1 MERIEILGHIQDLEK
16 IEIAGKIVR
25 LPYPDEIPEFAL
37 IGREDIIDLALAA
50 WSTIEGIRAHPFRL
64 WGRPGVGKNS
74 IIYGLTRIL
83 NKNLYIINGHDELRA
98 EDVAC
103 NVVPVKNKFEYVASP
118 LLTAMLKGG
127 ICLFDEIEKAP
138 PRSLVPLG
146 SVLDERHTL
155 TSMLAGIR
163 IKAHPDFLFCAAS
176 NEDED
181 EGTNLPPYIDERT
194 RPSFKVGNL
203 PMSQLREI
211 LITKIP
217 SHAEQWIQTFMGM
230 FKDSELSTRRSIEI
244 LENAYKLYK
253 RKNGTALFNRVIA
266 EQCMKIFYK
275 HDHQDNERA
284 LFEKPLE
291 GRTNADSK
299 IFTVAEET
307 IH

>member
-1 MERIEILGHIQDLEK
+1 MERIEILAQIQDLEK

-25 LPYPDEIPEFAL
+25 LPYPDEIPEFPL
-37 IGREDIIDLALAA
+37 IGREDIIELALAA

-83 NKNLYIINGHDELRA
+83 NKELYIINGHDELRA

-103 NVVPVKNKFEYVASP
+103 NVVPIKNKFEYVASP
-118 LLTAMLKGG
+118 LFTAMLKGG

-146 SVLDERHTL
+146 SVLDERRTL
-155 TSMLAGIR
+155 TSVLAGIR
-163 IKAHPDFLFCAAS
+163 IKAHPEFLFCAAS

-181 EGTNLPPYIDERT
+181 EGTSLPPFIDERT
-194 RPSFKVGNL
+194 RPSFGVGNL
-203 PMSQLREI
+203 PMSLLREI
-211 LITKIP
+211 LMTKIP

-230 FKDSELSTRRSIEI
+230 FKDIELSTRRSIEI
-244 LENAYKLYK
+244 LENAHKLYK
-253 RKNGTALFNRVIA
+253 RRNGTALFNRVLA
-266 EQCMKIFYK
+266 EQCMNTFFRHGH
-275 HDHQDNERA
+275 HDNKME
-284 LFEKPLE
+284 LFEKTHE
-291 GRTNADSK
+291 GLTNADSK
-299 IFTVAEET
+299 IFTFAEET

>member
-1 MERIEILGHIQDLEK
+1 MKWIEILAQIDDLEK
-16 IEIAGKIVR
+16 IEIAGKVIS
-25 LPYPDEIPEFAL
+25 LPYPDVIPEFRL

-50 WSTIEGIRAHPFRL
+50 WSTIDGIPPHPFRL
-64 WGRPGVGKNS
+64 WGSPGVGKNS

-83 NKNLYIINGHDELRA
+83 KKDLYIIDGHDELRP

-103 NVVPVKNKFEYVASP
+103 RIVPIKNKFAYVASP
-118 LLTAMLKGG
+118 LFTAMLKGG

-146 SVLDERHTL
+146 SVLDERRTL

-163 IKAHPDFLFCAAS
+163 IKAHPEFLFCAAS

-181 EGTNLPPYIDERT
+181 EGTNLLPFIDDRT
-194 RPSFKVGNL
+194 RPSFRVGNL

-253 RKNGTALFNRVIA
+253 RKNGTPLFNRALA

-275 HDHQDNERA
+275 HDYQDNERA
-284 LFEKPLE
+284 LFEKPHE